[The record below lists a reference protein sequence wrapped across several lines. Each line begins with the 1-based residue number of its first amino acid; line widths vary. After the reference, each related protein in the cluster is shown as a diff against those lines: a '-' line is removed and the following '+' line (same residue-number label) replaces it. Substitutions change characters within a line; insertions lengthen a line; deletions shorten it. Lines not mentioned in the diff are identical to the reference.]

1 MNNMPATKRRVIV
14 ESPYKGD
21 IKLNE
26 GYARLAMLDSIFRG
40 EAPFASHLLYTQML
54 DDNDKEERM
63 LGITLGFAWRQAA
76 HLVAFYVD
84 LGMSDGMRLSQESL
98 ISSSFGRK
106 IPFVERRINRDD
118 LTKLLNAKS

>member
-1 MNNMPATKRRVIV
+1 MNNTPATKKRVIV

-21 IKLNE
+21 VRLNK

-54 DDNDKEERM
+54 DDNDTEERM
-63 LGITLGFAWRQAA
+63 LGITLGFAWRQVA

-118 LTKLLNAKS
+118 LTKLLNTKS